1 MAVGSVGT
9 DAGCRLG
16 PSHHVASILGGQ
28 PRAPASAFVFQEGVW
43 ELGDLT
49 HKYCIT
55 SANFCRSKRVRG
67 ELRSK
72 WWGNEPGLRE
82 GAPEPGTLFGAAW
95 VGGGGLHRGRGCS
108 AVQVRHRP
116 RLRTPPVAS
125 TLQAGSSH
133 GGRRQDGDREELH
146 WACSG
151 SRWNPELEE
160 SRQGER
166 QQDSSR
172 VCGDCSR

>member
-1 MAVGSVGT
+1 MGT

-28 PRAPASAFVFQEGVW
+28 PGAPASAFVFQEGVW

-49 HKYCIT
+49 RKYCIT

-95 VGGGGLHRGRGCS
+95 VGGGGLHREEA
-108 AVQVRHRP
+108 AVQSRYVTAHGSGL
-116 RLRTPPVAS
+116 RLWPPPCKQEAATVGDGRTVTGRNCTGLVLA
-125 TLQAGSSH
+125 AGGIQS
-133 GGRRQDGDREELH
+133 
-146 WACSG
+146 
-151 SRWNPELEE
+151 
-160 SRQGER
+160 
-166 QQDSSR
+166 
-172 VCGDCSR
+172 